1 MDIIHECFKFG
12 NRWIV
17 KSTCGNR
24 SLQLWH
30 EKKPTPKQLEKD
42 YEFLDGKLQ
51 LALQVSKRGTQAAI
65 KELKAQWEK

>member
-17 KSTCGNR
+17 KSTCGNK

-30 EKKPTPKQLEKD
+30 ERKPTKRQLEKD

-51 LALQVSKRGTQAAI
+51 LSLQPSSQAVRGVI